1 MVAPFFLAAFTAA
14 TPPAPPMAR
23 LISNRW
29 VFKYNV
35 RQMKKMRQEL
45 QIIFQDPYAS
55 LDPRKSVIEIIA
67 EYMLI
72 NKTLP
77 TKKEIFNHAAH
88 LMDVVGLAR
97 PLRTLPR
104 ALPPGGPRAEGG
116 LSRASGGLSPVRQVI
131 PRIKAAVCNKKSIH
145 PKGWMLFCCIL

>member
-1 MVAPFFLAAFTAA
+1 
-14 TPPAPPMAR
+14 
-23 LISNRW
+23 
-29 VFKYNV
+29 
-35 RQMKKMRQEL
+35 MKKMRQEL

-97 PLRTLPR
+97 RCEHCHERCLQETPVLKEVS
-104 ALPPGGPRAEGG
+104 PGHLVARH
-116 LSRASGGLSPVRQVI
+116 LCD
-131 PRIKAAVCNKKSIH
+131 K
-145 PKGWMLFCCIL
+145 

>member
-1 MVAPFFLAAFTAA
+1 
-14 TPPAPPMAR
+14 
-23 LISNRW
+23 
-29 VFKYNV
+29 
-35 RQMKKMRQEL
+35 MKKMRQEL

-72 NKTLP
+72 KKTLP

-116 LSRASGGLSPVRQVI
+116 LSRASGGLSPVRQVN
-131 PRIKAAVCNKKSIH
+131 PRIKAAVCNKKASIRKDGCFLLYSVRRGVRS
-145 PKGWMLFCCIL
+145 PW